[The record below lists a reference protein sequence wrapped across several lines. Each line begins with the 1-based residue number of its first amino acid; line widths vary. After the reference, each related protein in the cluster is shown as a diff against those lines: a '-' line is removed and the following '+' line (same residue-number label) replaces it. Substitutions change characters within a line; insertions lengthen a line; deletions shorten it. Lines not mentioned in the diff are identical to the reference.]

1 MAFSASG
8 RESRVSTVGETV
20 AEMVQY
26 VFPQYAGAPG
36 QIYGGRMME
45 WIATAGTLAASRVA
59 RGPVAVGAMDDIDFL
74 HPVRVGEIAI
84 LRARVEWIGRT
95 SLEVGVR
102 VYSEQPA
109 TGERHPTLS
118 SHLAFVAIDEAAHPR
133 PVGARMTPADD
144 RERAV
149 TEAAQARREAR
160 RARLALRAERVG
172 DVRDETE
179 GFRWRFEASRFVFP
193 EDALHGTLMFAG
205 KLLLMVDEAAG
216 ILAVRYARAPLA
228 TASMDALEF
237 SAPIRVGDM
246 VTLRGVLNRVGT
258 RSMEIG
264 LNVLSEAPFTGEV
277 RHTCTAYLTFV
288 KLRGGGEPL
297 APLAPTNPVE
307 QRHAAAAET
316 RHAARLER
324 VRRLRES
331 LATEAAW

>member
-1 MAFSASG
+1 LP
-8 RESRVSTVGETV
+8 TVGETV

-45 WIATAGTLAASRVA
+45 WIATAGTLAASRIA
-59 RGPVAVGAMDDIDFL
+59 HGPVALGAMDDIDFL

-84 LRARVEWIGRT
+84 LRARVEWVGRT

-102 VYSEQPA
+102 VYSERPA
-109 TGERHPTLS
+109 TGERHVTLS
-118 SHLAFVAIDEAAHPR
+118 SHLAFVAIDEDARPR
-133 PVGARMTPADD
+133 PVEARIIPADAI
-144 RERAV
+144 EAVV

-160 RARLALRAERVG
+160 RARLAQRAERVRE
-172 DVRDETE
+172 VRDETA

-193 EDALHGTLMFAG
+193 EDALYGSLMFAG
-205 KLLLMVDEAAG
+205 KLLLIVDEAAG

-237 SAPIRVGDM
+237 YAPIRVGEM
-246 VTLRGVLNRVGT
+246 VTLHGGLNRVGT

-264 LNVLSEAPFTGEV
+264 LKVLAEAPFTGEV

-288 KLRGGGEPL
+288 KLRAEAGDPL
-297 APLAPTNPVE
+297 PPLPPETPVE
-307 QRHAAAAET
+307 QRHAEAAEK
-316 RHAARLER
+316 RQVARLER
-324 VRRLRES
+324 VRQLRES
-331 LATEAAW
+331 LVAEASW

>member
-1 MAFSASG
+1 MP
-8 RESRVSTVGETV
+8 TVGETV

-26 VFPQYAGAPG
+26 VFPEYAGAPG

-59 RGPVAVGAMDDIDFL
+59 RGPVALGAMDDIDFL

-95 SLEVGVR
+95 SLDVGVR
-102 VYSEQPA
+102 VYSERPA
-109 TGERHPTLS
+109 TGERHLTLS
-118 SHLAFVAIDEAAHPR
+118 SHLAFVAIDEAGRPR
-133 PVGARMTPADD
+133 PVGARIEPADD

-149 TEAAQARREAR
+149 TETARARREAR
-160 RARLALRAERVG
+160 RARLASRAERARE
-172 DVRDETE
+172 VRDETA

-193 EDALHGTLMFAG
+193 EDALHGNLMFAG
-205 KLLLMVDEAAG
+205 KLLLIVDEAAG

-237 SAPIRVGDM
+237 YAPIRVGDI
-246 VTLRGVLNRVGT
+246 VTLHGALNRVGT

-264 LNVLSEAPFTGEV
+264 LKVLAEAPLTGEV
-277 RHTCTAYLTFV
+277 CHTCTAYLTFV
-288 KLRGGGEPL
+288 KLRSGAGDGLPPL
-297 APLAPTNPVE
+297 TRATVE
-307 QRHAAAAET
+307 QRHGEAIEK

-331 LATEAAW
+331 LATETAW

>member
-1 MAFSASG
+1 VARVESG
-8 RESRVSTVGETV
+8 VLAVSETV
-20 AEMVQY
+20 TEMVQY

-45 WIATAGTLAASRVA
+45 WIATAGTLAASRLA
-59 RGPVAVGAMDDIDFL
+59 RGPVALGAMDDIDFL

-102 VYSEQPA
+102 VYSERPE

-118 SHLAFVAIDEAAHPR
+118 SHLAFVAIDEEGHPR
-133 PVGARMTPADD
+133 PVPARITAADAG
-144 RERAV
+144 ERV
-149 TEAAQARREAR
+149 VVEAAQVRREAR
-160 RARLALRAERVG
+160 RARLASRAERAREVG
-172 DVRDETE
+172 DETA
-179 GFRWRFEASRFVFP
+179 GFRWRFETRRFVFP

-205 KLLLMVDEAAG
+205 KLFLVVDEAAG

-237 SAPIRVGDM
+237 YAPIRVGDM
-246 VTLRGVLNRVGT
+246 LTLRGALNRVGT

-264 LNVLSEAPFTGEV
+264 LQVLAEAPFTGET

-288 KLRGGGEPL
+288 KLRGAGGPL
-297 APLAPTNPVE
+297 APLVPATPVE
-307 QRHAAAAET
+307 QRHRDDADK

-324 VRRLRES
+324 GARLRES
-331 LATEAAW
+331 LAAAAW

>member
-1 MAFSASG
+1 MP
-8 RESRVSTVGETV
+8 TVGETV

-26 VFPQYAGAPG
+26 VFPQYAGTPG

-45 WIATAGTLAASRVA
+45 WIATAGTLAASRIA
-59 RGPVAVGAMDDIDFL
+59 RGPVALGAMDDIDFL

-109 TGERHPTLS
+109 TGERHATLS
-118 SHLAFVAIDEAAHPR
+118 SHLAFVAIDEAGHPR
-133 PVGARMTPADD
+133 PVGARIAPAGA
-144 RERAV
+144 RETAV

-160 RARLALRAERVG
+160 RARLALRAERVRE
-172 DVRDETE
+172 VRDETA

-193 EDALHGTLMFAG
+193 EDALHGALMFAG
-205 KLLLMVDEAAG
+205 KLLLIVDEAAA

-237 SAPIRVGDM
+237 YAPIRVGEM
-246 VTLRGVLNRVGT
+246 LTLRGALNRVGT

-264 LNVLSEAPFTGEV
+264 LKVLAEAPLTGEV

-288 KLRGGGEPL
+288 KLRAASGTLPPWTP
-297 APLAPTNPVE
+297 ATPVE
-307 QRHAAAAET
+307 QQRREAAEK
-316 RHAARLER
+316 RQAARLER

-331 LATEAAW
+331 LATDAAW

>member
-8 RESRVSTVGETV
+8 RESRVPTVGETV

-160 RARLALRAERVG
+160 RARLALRAERAG

-179 GFRWRFEASRFVFP
+179 GFRWRFETSRFVFP

-205 KLLLMVDEAAG
+205 KLLLVVDEAAG

-307 QRHAAAAET
+307 QRYAAAAET
-316 RHAARLER
+316 RHGLRLER